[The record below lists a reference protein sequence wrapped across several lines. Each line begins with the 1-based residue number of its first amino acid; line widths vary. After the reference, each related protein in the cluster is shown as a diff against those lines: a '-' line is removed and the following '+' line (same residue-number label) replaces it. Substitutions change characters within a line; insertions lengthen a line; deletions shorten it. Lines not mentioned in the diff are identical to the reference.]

1 MNFGKTHNS
10 QIKER
15 FHQRQLDIEQSR
27 LLLLELAL
35 YEPNITQCFTILIN
49 ACITEDI
56 TMKVKGKNVTDS
68 FKRFLTKHYKP
79 FCADA
84 IKCMFIY
91 GFIPWFPRKLASGDV
106 VPSIL
111 PHGTFVWGVKSI
123 DKEAKRKRLAEYHIQ
138 SQNSSTRDMKI
149 IKKQSYQK
157 KLAHKNDD
165 GYPKISSKWRS
176 LEVPN
181 FDNES
186 KQVQYQIFLK
196 HTDLDPQNVFV
207 HDVVTP
213 SLNITQQSMHY
224 ATVTSPLAHILVDY
238 NNLRD
243 AQIRR
248 SYADAWNTTARIFT
262 SCIPP
267 PSAGDAPS
275 RFNLFTSES
284 MNNPG
289 TVFNSDVFNLGVRSN
304 TLQGQINQPSNH
316 HPSLYTL
323 PVHHRLEQLHAL
335 TPCEDLNFLLE
346 KYKCDVTSLLGIPYE
361 LAYGK
366 TSNLGNARY
375 RETSESHSRVFSN
388 TVQNIS
394 HVLEGLLCSVYSK
407 VYSCAE
413 EDIEVFFTPMPRLDI
428 RNIEDLK
435 ILFDMGA
442 VTPDITAQLSEVLL
456 YGHKTNLI
464 GRQRINTTH
473 QPSEY
478 MKNLKDITEATNP
491 PKPPPKPASSGKK
504 KTKSTKKSSSSK
516 KT

>member
-1 MNFGKTHNS
+1 MNFGTTHNA

-35 YEPNITQCFTILIN
+35 YEPNITQCFTMLIN

-56 TMKVKGKNVTDS
+56 TLKVKGQEVTDS
-68 FKRFLTKHYKP
+68 FQRFLTKHYKP

-106 VPSIL
+106 IPSIL

-123 DKEAKRKRLAEYHIQ
+123 DKEAKRRRLAQYYVQKQHTAVNDIK
-138 SQNSSTRDMKI
+138 T
-149 IKKQSYQK
+149 IKKRNYQRK
-157 KLAHKNDD
+157 HAHKDD
-165 GYPKISSKWRS
+165 GDHPRLSSKWRT

-181 FDNES
+181 FDSES

-224 ATVTSPLAHILVDY
+224 ATITSPLAHILVDY

-267 PSAGDAPS
+267 NSAGDAPS
-275 RFNLFTSES
+275 RFNLFTTET
-284 MNNPG
+284 MDNNE
-289 TVFNSDVFNLGVRSN
+289 TVFNSNIFNLGVRSN
-304 TLQGQINQPSNH
+304 TLKRQIDQPSNH

-375 RETSESHSRVFSN
+375 KESSESHSRVFSN
-388 TVQNIS
+388 TIQHIS
-394 HVLEGLLCSVYSK
+394 QVLEGLISSVYSK
-407 VYSCAE
+407 LYDCAE
-413 EDIEVFFTPMPRLDI
+413 EDVEVFFTPMPRLDI

-435 ILFDMGA
+435 ILFEMGA

-456 YGHKTNLI
+456 YGHKTNLT
-464 GRQRINTTH
+464 GRRRLNTTH

-491 PKPPPKPASSGKK
+491 PKPLQKTTSSSNK